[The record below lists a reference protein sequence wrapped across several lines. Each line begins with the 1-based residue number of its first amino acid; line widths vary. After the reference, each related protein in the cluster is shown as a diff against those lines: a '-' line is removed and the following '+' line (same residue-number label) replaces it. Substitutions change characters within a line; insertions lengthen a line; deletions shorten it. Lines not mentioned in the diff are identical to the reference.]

1 MKRNKNTKAKE
12 RGTGMGKKA
21 KPIILILVMAL
32 LVGGFYFYLSN
43 KVKTAS
49 EDDAVTAVQD
59 VLLKNL
65 EKNYPPTPKEVVK
78 YYSEISKCLY
88 NEEYTD
94 EQLAQMADKLL
105 AIYDD
110 ELVANN
116 PREEYIEN
124 IKKDV
129 QKFKDDSFTISTFT
143 PSQSTDVVYYTT
155 AGRECAEIYCNYT
168 IRSCSKYSTSQ
179 QRFILRKD
187 IETQHWKILGFD
199 GGAVE

>member
-78 YYSEISKCLY
+78 YYSEISNLY

-168 IRSCSKYSTSQ
+168 IRSGSKYSTSQ